1 MAERET
7 ALTVNGRECTF
18 AAPSAALV
26 DVLRDE
32 LGLTGPKLSCG
43 QGFCGACTVLVD
55 GAAASSCSVL
65 VADLDG
71 SDVTTVEGLADGDRL
86 HPVQR
91 AFAEQ
96 SGFQCGYCTPGMV
109 MTTVALL
116 AEHPDPTDAEIA
128 AYFEGNLCRCTGY
141 AAIAAAV
148 RTAVRTAGEVRRAD

>member
-1 MAERET
+1 MSERET
-7 ALTVNGRECTF
+7 AVTVNGEAHAF
-18 AAPSAALV
+18 AAPAGALV
-26 DVLRDE
+26 DALRDR

-43 QGFCGACTVLVD
+43 TGFCGACTVLID
-55 GAAASSCSVL
+55 GDAASACSVL

-71 SDVTTVEGLADGDRL
+71 SSVTTIEGLADGDRL

-96 SGFQCGYCTPGMV
+96 SGFQCGYCTPGMI

-116 AEHPDPTDAEIA
+116 AENPDPTDAEIA
-128 AYFEGNLCRCTGY
+128 EHFEGNLCRCTGY

-148 RTAVRTAGEVRRAD
+148 RAAAGVPDAR